1 MKQFIAIA
9 VFGLSMTI
17 MPAGAEACRFRRPP
31 PPMIPE
37 PYDALVVA
45 TAPADIVPP
54 PGARGERWP
63 EFRIIETLDGIVR
76 GTTIQIRQELPPP
89 DENGDV
95 RITVGGCIPPAA
107 DTIWPGQAIQAGQ
120 RVLAVVRR
128 EQGVDRVISWTPL
141 DQAMRAEPFVAL
153 YLGTRVPA
161 ERRKLADHW
170 REGRGRRGR

>member
-17 MPAGAEACRFRRPP
+17 VPGGAQACRFARPP

-45 TAPADIVPP
+45 EAPADIVPP
-54 PGARGERWP
+54 PGATGERWP
-63 EFRIIETLDGIVR
+63 AFRVVEVLDGSVR
-76 GTTIQIRQELPPP
+76 ARRIHIRQELAPAPDAQGVVVIIDCSPPP
-89 DENGDV
+89 AD
-95 RITVGGCIPPAA
+95 RIRQ
-107 DTIWPGQAIQAGQ
+107 GQALRAGE

-128 EQGVDRVISWTPL
+128 EQGVDLVISWTPL

-153 YLGTRVPA
+153 YLRARVPE

-170 REGRGRRGR
+170 REGRRRRGR

>member
-17 MPAGAEACRFRRPP
+17 VPGGAQACRFVHPP

-45 TAPADIVPP
+45 EAPADIAPP
-54 PGARGERWP
+54 PGATGERWP
-63 EFRIIETLDGIVR
+63 AFRVVEVLDGSVGGGR
-76 GTTIQIRQELPPP
+76 LHIRQELAPAP
-89 DENGDV
+89 DAQAVVVIIDCS
-95 RITVGGCIPPAA
+95 RPPA
-107 DTIWPGQAIQAGQ
+107 DRIRQGQSLRARE

-128 EQGVDRVISWTPL
+128 EQGVERVISWTPL
-141 DQAMRAEPFVAL
+141 DQAMRDEPFVAL
-153 YLGTRVPA
+153 YLRTRVPA

-170 REGRGRRGR
+170 REGRRRRGR